1 MKALFALAR
10 NILVILNPCMGPPL
24 VVPPFGASP
33 EAPLPVLFTPVG
45 LPISIGSSRSL
56 PETSKVIPSF
66 LCVSYFSKAKT
77 LVKSVEIENLWKNFG
92 DWD

>member
-33 EAPLPVLFTPVG
+33 EAPLPVL
-45 LPISIGSSRSL
+45 LPQWA
-56 PETSKVIPSF
+56 F
-66 LCVSYFSKAKT
+66 LSQ
-77 LVKSVEIENLWKNFG
+77 
-92 DWD
+92 